1 MGVLASCMNLFHT
14 DGSNSPVSYMYHV
27 YKILGDII
35 QEARA
40 AGLFAPGG
48 PPVSPDAQPRSLSW
62 LGSKADLLPEAFQGS
77 PPGAPGAH
85 PHASPAPEPNTPK
98 QQTNAPSPKPG
109 QPGQAQSMYKDGS
122 YWKFLCFELKFM

>member
-40 AGLFAPGG
+40 AGLFAAGG
-48 PPVSPDAQPRSLSW
+48 PPVSPDGKPT
-62 LGSKADLLPEAFQGS
+62 
-77 PPGAPGAH
+77 PGADAKR
-85 PHASPAPEPNTPK
+85 E
-98 QQTNAPSPKPG
+98 QYQTRGKGNCLQLP
-109 QPGQAQSMYKDGS
+109 
-122 YWKFLCFELKFM
+122 